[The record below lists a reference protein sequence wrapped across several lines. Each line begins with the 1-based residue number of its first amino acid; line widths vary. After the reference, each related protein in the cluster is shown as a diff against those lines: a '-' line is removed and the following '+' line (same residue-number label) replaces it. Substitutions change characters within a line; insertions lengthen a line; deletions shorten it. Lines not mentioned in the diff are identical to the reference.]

1 MKRRL
6 LSLTMALALCLSLLP
21 VTAGAGEQVSYIEC
35 SWNKDTN
42 TVTETSKNVANYTTI
57 EESTTAWDS
66 TTTGGWYVAQGEV
79 TINQRVTVTGD
90 VHLILADGCTLTVN
104 GGIQVAENNSLTI
117 YGQSGGTGKLTVTCR
132 IPIEGGYD
140 DTHKY
145 DAAIGG
151 NGQEGKDASTGGIGT
166 PGGTVTIHGGTVTAQ
181 GRLGAGIGGG
191 SGWSSGD
198 GGTVTIYG
206 GTVTASSDGGAG
218 IGGGGNNW
226 ANSYGTTIGGTA
238 GAGGTVTIHG
248 GTVTAKGGELGA
260 GIGGGSGNTAGAGGT
275 VTITGGTVT
284 AQGDL
289 GAGIGGGNGDTGGAG
304 GTVTITGGTVT
315 ATGDKGAGIGGGSS
329 PTKGAGG
336 TVTITG
342 GTVTATSKDGAGI
355 GSGYVNNKLGSAG
368 TFSTSANGTNGN
380 AVIFASGKDGEAI
393 QADDDTTG
401 WRGVIFQGDSGLVYG
416 TPVTPTEDFTIPS
429 GKTLTIASGQT
440 LNIPEGVTLTNEGT
454 LTVSEGGTLTV
465 SEGGKLT
472 VEQGGTLEG
481 SVNGSTPPTISGQ
494 PTAQTVTEGS
504 TATFTVTSSAGEDG
518 NTNTLT
524 YQWQQSTDSG
534 GTWTD
539 ISGATSASYTTEAT
553 TTSMSGDQYRCVVT
567 GAASRVS
574 VVSSAAA
581 LTVNPKPTYTLT
593 IQASPAEG
601 GTATGGGTYTE
612 GATVT
617 LTATPHA
624 GYHFTGWT
632 SETVAVA
639 DASSASTTFSM
650 PAGDVTVTAN
660 FARNSSGGG
669 GGSRPDP
676 SPSDQATDKIEDAQ
690 EGDTVE
696 VKLPEGKT
704 TLDKEVFEELAGRD
718 VTLVLDLGDGVSW
731 TVNGLDIP
739 ETADFADLDLGV
751 SMDSGSVP
759 VDVINAIT
767 GEIGTLQMTL
777 AHDGDFGF
785 TLTLSAP
792 LGEENEGYWANLY
805 YFDEDAETLTFQ
817 TSAKIDEDGSAA
829 LVFTHASQYV
839 IVIDDRDH
847 TPKDFSFVDVSES
860 DWFYEAVDY
869 VFQRDLMNGTDPT
882 HFTPDGTSSR
892 AMVATILWRMAGQ
905 PQADDT
911 LSFTDIPASAWY
923 TEAVRWAAETGI
935 VTGYS
940 DTKFGPD
947 DPVTREQFAVM
958 LYRYAQTLDEGFTGS
973 WSFPLDFPDAAQV
986 SDYAYEAL
994 CWLTMENVI
1003 NGMEDGKLHPQGTAT
1018 RAQLATMLM
1027 RFDQSLSS

>member
-21 VTAGAGEQVSYIEC
+21 VTALAGDITVGYIYYTWE
-35 SWNKDTN
+35 NNTLTKHTDG
-42 TVTETSKNVANYTTI
+42 TVTTATEVTASD
-57 EESTTAWDS
+57 TAWGGSDS
-66 TTTGGWYVAQGEV
+66 MEYWYVAQGEV
-79 TINQRVTVTGD
+79 TINQRVTVTGN

-117 YGQSGGTGKLTVTCR
+117 YGQSGGTGKLIATLT
-132 IPIEGGYD
+132 GGSYN
-140 DTHKY
+140 
-145 DAAIGG
+145 AAIGG
-151 NGQEGKDASTGGIGT
+151 NGQEGKNASTGGIGA
-166 PGGTVTIHGGTVTAQ
+166 PGGTVTIHGGTVTAK
-181 GRLGAGIGGG
+181 GKFGAGIGGG

-206 GTVTASSDGGAG
+206 GTVTASSFAGAG

-226 ANSYGTTIGGTA
+226 ANSCGTNIGGTA
-238 GAGGTVTIHG
+238 GDGGTVTIHG
-248 GTVTAKGGELGA
+248 GTVTAKGGDLGA
-260 GIGGGSGNTAGAGGT
+260 GIGGGSGNKGGDGGT

-289 GAGIGGGNGDTGGAG
+289 
-304 GTVTITGGTVT
+304 
-315 ATGDKGAGIGGGSS
+315 GAGIGGGSS

-355 GSGYVNNKLGSAG
+355 GSGYVNNSLGNAG

-440 LNIPEGVTLTNEGT
+440 LNIPEGVTLT
-454 LTVSEGGTLTV
+454 
-465 SEGGKLT
+465 
-472 VEQGGTLEG
+472 VEQGGTLTG

-504 TATFTVTSSAGEDG
+504 TATFTVTASAGEDESAD
-518 NTNTLT
+518 TLS
-524 YQWQQSTDSG
+524 YQWQQSTGSG

-553 TTSMSGDQYRCVVT
+553 KTSMSGDQYRCVVT

-593 IQASPAEG
+593 IQVSPAEG

-847 TPKDFSFVDVSES
+847 TPKDFPFVDVRES

-958 LYRYAQTLDEGFTGS
+958 LYRYAQTLGEGFTGS

-1003 NGMEDGKLHPQGTAT
+1003 NGMEDGTLHPQGTAT